1 MAMMTVKE
9 VSGLTGVSIRA
20 LHHYD
25 RIGLLHPAEVTG
37 AGYRLYDDTALER
50 LQCILLFKELQFS
63 LKEIKDILDS
73 PDFDYSRALDQQI
86 TLLQMKKEHLE
97 NRINLAREI
106 KQIGVKK
113 LDFTVFNTKKMDE
126 YAKRAKESWGQ
137 TPEYREFEE
146 KSKDRTKEDERKLWA
161 GLMEIFTEFGS
172 MKGSSP
178 SGSAAQRLVKKLQ
191 DYITEHFYTCS
202 DEILTALGSMYD
214 GGGEMTENIDHAGG
228 EGTAEFAAQ
237 AIKVYCSIL

>member
-1 MAMMTVKE
+1 MMTVHE
-9 VSGLTGVSIRA
+9 VSELTGVSIRA

-97 NRINLAREI
+97 NLINLAREI

-126 YAKRAKESWGQ
+126 YAERAKESWGQ

-178 SGSAAQRLVKKLQ
+178 SGSEAQALVKKLQ
-191 DYITEHFYTCS
+191 DYITEYFYTCS
-202 DEILTALGSMYD
+202 DEILAALGNMYA
-214 GGGEMTENIDHAGG
+214 GGGEMTDNINHAGG

-237 AIKVYCSIL
+237 AIKVYCSIP

>member
-1 MAMMTVKE
+1 MMTVHE
-9 VSGLTGVSIRA
+9 VSELTGVSIRA

-97 NRINLAREI
+97 NLINLAREI

-126 YAKRAKESWGQ
+126 YAERAKESWGQ

-191 DYITEHFYTCS
+191 DYIAEHFYTCS
-202 DEILTALGSMYD
+202 DEILAALGNMYA
-214 GGGEMTENIDHAGG
+214 GGGEMTDNINHAGG

>member
-1 MAMMTVKE
+1 MTVHE
-9 VSGLTGVSIRA
+9 VSELTGVSIRA

-97 NRINLAREI
+97 NLINLAREI

-126 YAKRAKESWGQ
+126 YAERAKESWGQ

-178 SGSAAQRLVKKLQ
+178 SGSEAQALVKKLQ
-191 DYITEHFYTCS
+191 DYITEYFYTCS
-202 DEILTALGSMYD
+202 DEILAALGNMYA
-214 GGGEMTENIDHAGG
+214 GGGEMTDNINHAGG

-237 AIKVYCSIL
+237 AIKVYCSIP

>member
-1 MAMMTVKE
+1 MMTVHE
-9 VSGLTGVSIRA
+9 VSELTGVSIRA

-97 NRINLAREI
+97 NLINLAREI

-137 TPEYREFEE
+137 TSEYREFEE
-146 KSKDRTKEDERKLWA
+146 KSKDRAKEDERKLWA

-178 SGSAAQRLVKKLQ
+178 SGSEAQALVKKLQ
-191 DYITEHFYTCS
+191 DYITEYFYTCS
-202 DEILTALGSMYD
+202 DEILAALGSMYD

>member
-1 MAMMTVKE
+1 MMTVHE
-9 VSGLTGVSIRA
+9 VSELTGVSIRA

-97 NRINLAREI
+97 NLINLAREI

-172 MKGSSP
+172 MKDSSP
-178 SGSAAQRLVKKLQ
+178 SSSAAQRVVKKLQ

-214 GGGEMTENIDHAGG
+214 GGGEMTDNIDHAGG

>member
-1 MAMMTVKE
+1 MMTVHE
-9 VSGLTGVSIRA
+9 VSELTGVSIRA

-97 NRINLAREI
+97 NLINLAREI

-178 SGSAAQRLVKKLQ
+178 SGSEAQALVKKLQ
-191 DYITEHFYTCS
+191 DYITEYFYTCS
-202 DEILTALGSMYD
+202 DEILAALGNMYA

>member
-1 MAMMTVKE
+1 MMTVHE
-9 VSGLTGVSIRA
+9 VSELTGVSIRA

-63 LKEIKDILDS
+63 LKEIKDIRDS

-97 NRINLAREI
+97 NLINLAREI

-126 YAKRAKESWGQ
+126 YAERAKESWGQ

-202 DEILTALGSMYD
+202 DEILAALGNMYA
-214 GGGEMTENIDHAGG
+214 GGGEMTDNINHAGG